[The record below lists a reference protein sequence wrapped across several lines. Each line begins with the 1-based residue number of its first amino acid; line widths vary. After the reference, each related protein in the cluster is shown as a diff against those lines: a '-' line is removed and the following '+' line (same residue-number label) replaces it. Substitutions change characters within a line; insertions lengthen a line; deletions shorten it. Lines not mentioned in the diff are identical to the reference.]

1 MNRLEQEQDYIRTQI
16 ANGELDSDIASWMD
30 AAALVKIVRALTADD
45 SELEL
50 SRCASE
56 LLDFRAGMVSYV
68 EYLAN
73 ERVR

>member
-30 AAALVKIVRALTADD
+30 AGALVKIVRALTADD

-56 LLDFRAGMVSYV
+56 LDEFRAGMVSYV

-73 ERVR
+73 ERVT